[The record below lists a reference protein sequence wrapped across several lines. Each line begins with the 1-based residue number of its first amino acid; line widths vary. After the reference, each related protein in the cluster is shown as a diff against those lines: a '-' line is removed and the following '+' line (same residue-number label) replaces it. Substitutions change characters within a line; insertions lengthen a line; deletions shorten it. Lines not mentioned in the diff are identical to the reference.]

1 MSKKAEKVIKQFD
14 NAKSWE
20 AVTDIWDTG
29 RVELMT
35 YYTED
40 GDIPEELPVGVYWG
54 MDIKGINC
62 LKTMVYADQKMWD
75 REIIESGA
83 ASGFYDLQIDDQAE
97 ILRRHIERFVYDNAE
112 QIAEDIERELSK

>member
-1 MSKKAEKVIKQFD
+1 MSKKAEKVIRQFD

-29 RVELMT
+29 RVEIMT
-35 YYTED
+35 YYTDD

-62 LKTMVYADQKMWD
+62 LRTMMYADQKMWE
-75 REIIESGA
+75 REIIESG
-83 ASGFYDLQIDDQAE
+83 YDQAE

-112 QIAEDIERELSK
+112 RIAEDVERELSK

>member
-29 RVELMT
+29 RVEIMT

-40 GDIPEELPVGVYWG
+40 GDIPEEIPE
-54 MDIKGINC
+54 DIYMGKDVDEIKC
-62 LKTMVYADQKMWD
+62 LRTLVYASKDFWAD
-75 REIIESGA
+75 
-83 ASGFYDLQIDDQAE
+83 E
-97 ILRRHIERFVYDNAE
+97 ILEADNPDDAAAAWHKCIADFIGDNAE
-112 QIAEDIERELSK
+112 DIAQEIEA